1 MIQNNL
7 FGLKKRVI
15 LELYS
20 IFENIETLDK
30 VIIFGSRARGDFK
43 SRSDIDLAIQSE
55 NDRLTSK
62 ILGQIEESD
71 IFLHVDV
78 VNINFVESEKF
89 IDNVKEQGIIFWERK
104 K

>member
-20 IFENIETLDK
+20 IFEKIDTLDK

-43 SRSDIDLAIQSE
+43 PRSDIDLAIESE
-55 NDRLTSK
+55 NARLTGK
-62 ILGQIEESD
+62 ILGEIEEAD

-78 VNINFVESEKF
+78 VNINFVESQKF
-89 IDNVKEQGIIFWERK
+89 IENVREQGVSFWERK